1 MAVNLNEA
9 VLCVSKSRGQR
20 PRPIDTPA
28 EGNITGR
35 SPVQA
40 DLGQLTPYTPMYQ
53 QFSPEARQLP
63 ASTSGRGAWP
73 ATQPCCNQLRRHA
86 HCHAHVAAQ
95 QRQRGQKHRHHS
107 STSPSA
113 GGVNAEVLRSTFAAE
128 QGASRDW
135 DAPAQGFNSI
145 PEALDDLKSG
155 KFVVVLDDENR
166 ENEGDLIMAAEHMTP
181 EVNILLNSVG
191 LSGQASLHAGHC
203 GAGVAAGLPELV

>member
-1 MAVNLNEA
+1 M
-9 VLCVSKSRGQR
+9 
-20 PRPIDTPA
+20 
-28 EGNITGR
+28 
-35 SPVQA
+35 
-40 DLGQLTPYTPMYQ
+40 
-53 QFSPEARQLP
+53 
-63 ASTSGRGAWP
+63 
-73 ATQPCCNQLRRHA
+73 
-86 HCHAHVAAQ
+86 
-95 QRQRGQKHRHHS
+95 
-107 STSPSA
+107 
-113 GGVNAEVLRSTFAAE
+113 VLRSTLAAE

-135 DAPAQGFNSI
+135 DKPAQGFNSI